1 MIPDL
6 PGLPEFASVA
16 TPSLPDLSTVINPSL
31 PGKQKVQF
39 TDARAREAEQLVNDM
54 RAAYFYSKQANKRSK
69 AVAKA
74 KGRQAQRIAERR

>member
-6 PGLPEFASVA
+6 PGLPAFPSVA
-16 TPSLPDLSTVINPSL
+16 VPRLPDLSNVMDPRL
-31 PGKQKVQF
+31 PGKQLVR
-39 TDARAREAEQLVNDM
+39 DSGGRAREAAQMADDM
-54 RAAYFYSKQANKRSK
+54 RAAFFYSKQANKRSK

>member
-16 TPSLPDLSTVINPSL
+16 IPRLPDLSTVMDPSL
-31 PGKQKVQF
+31 PGKKKVQF
-39 TDARAREAEQLVNDM
+39 TDARAREAAQFANDM
-54 RAAYFYSKQANKRSK
+54 RAAYFYSKQANKRSR

>member
-6 PGLPEFASVA
+6 PGLPEFQSIGL
-16 TPSLPDLSTVINPSL
+16 PSSRSLMTKLNAL
-31 PGKQKVQF
+31 PGMMKTQA
-39 TDARAREAEQLVNDM
+39 TDSRQREAEKLANDM
-54 RAAYFYSKQANKRSK
+54 RHAFAHTKAANKRSK